1 MIHLH
6 AERVIPRPVD
16 DVADFFFDA
25 TNNPQWQRG
34 MRRCEWQTP
43 PPIGVGSIYEQEAVF
58 MGRPVISTFHVVEH
72 QPLRMLKIETISSTF
87 PLEITRSVERIDETT
102 SKVRAEIQG
111 SPNGLMGFLGP
122 LTRRLAQRSVD
133 ADYDRLVELM
143 SRD

>member
-6 AERVIPRPVD
+6 AERVIPRPAAE
-16 DVADFFFDA
+16 VADFFFDA

-43 PPIGVGSIYEQEAVF
+43 PPIGIGSIYEQEAVF
-58 MGRPVISTFHVVEH
+58 VGRPVISTFQVVEY
-72 QPLRMLKIETISSTF
+72 QRLERIRIETLESTF
-87 PLEITRSVERIDETT
+87 PLAITRSVEPIDEST

-111 SPNGLMGFLGP
+111 SPGGLMGLLGP

>member
-6 AERVIPRPVD
+6 AERVIRKPAAE
-16 DVADFFFDA
+16 VADFFFDA
-25 TNNPQWQRG
+25 TNNPRWQRG

-58 MGRPVISTFHVVEH
+58 MGRCVMSTFHVVEY
-72 QPLRMLKIETISSTF
+72 QPREEIRIETLEDTF
-87 PLEITRSVERIDETT
+87 PLAITRRVEPVDVST

-111 SPNGLMGFLGP
+111 SPGGLMGLLGP

-133 ADYDRLVELM
+133 ADYDRLVELLN
-143 SRD
+143 RG